1 LTKGR
6 ITIVRYHQIAFKAI
20 TKQTYDADFLFLGG
34 ITVVVRIAL
43 MIVRIG
49 VLIELVLG
57 ILFWTGNA
65 DSLQLVHIVIG
76 ILVVLSLWTLGIAQG
91 LAGGSFG
98 LALATFVVGF
108 LLALVGLFQKGWLVD
123 SNHWVIQII
132 HLLLGLSAIGLAE
145 IIGGRYRRMTAK
157 KATA

>member
-1 LTKGR
+1 M
-6 ITIVRYHQIAFKAI
+6 
-20 TKQTYDADFLFLGG
+20 
-34 ITVVVRIAL
+34 VVRTAL
-43 MIVRIG
+43 MIVRVG

-65 DSLQLVHIVIG
+65 DSLQIVHIVVG

-108 LLALVGLFQKGWLVD
+108 LLALVGLFQKGWLVG
-123 SNHWVIQII
+123 SNHWVIQVI
-132 HLLLGLSAIGLAE
+132 HLLLGLSVIGLAE
-145 IIGGRYRRMTAK
+145 MIGGRYRRMTAK
-157 KATA
+157 ATA

>member
-1 LTKGR
+1 M
-6 ITIVRYHQIAFKAI
+6 
-20 TKQTYDADFLFLGG
+20 
-34 ITVVVRIAL
+34 VVRIAL

-65 DSLQLVHIVIG
+65 DSLQIVHIVIG

-108 LLALVGLFQKGWLVD
+108 LLALFGLFQKGWLVGP
-123 SNHWVIQII
+123 NHWVIQVI
-132 HLLLGLSAIGLAE
+132 HLLLGLTVIGLGE
-145 IIGGRYRRMTAK
+145 MIGGRYRRMTAK